1 MWDCNSWE
9 SECSWDIL
17 KKIGSWLASIVKGN
31 VVNVFM
37 YLKAEQ
43 RNKGEKSNYIGDVS
57 GKIFFK
63 GDFHLPKVE

>member
-1 MWDCNSWE
+1 M
-9 SECSWDIL
+9 
-17 KKIGSWLASIVKGN
+17 KGN